1 MTPTPTISLDQ
12 WRAFV
17 AVVDEGGYAAAAG
30 AIHKSQS
37 AVTYAV
43 QQVEK
48 LLGVKAFRLE
58 GRKAVLT
65 PVGRM
70 LYSRARIL
78 LDEASSLER
87 AAHRNSAGWEAE
99 ITIAVEI
106 IFPTWLLLKGL
117 DRFGREAPH
126 TRIEVIETVVGGA
139 PEALLAG
146 KVDLAL
152 TPRVPPGFS
161 GESLMRLAFVPAAHP
176 NHPLFRLGRR
186 LTRKDLRKH
195 RNLIV
200 RDTSVKR
207 DKRGGFL
214 EAEQRWT
221 VGHMATSLQAA
232 RMGFGFAWYPEE
244 KIREELAAGELKVLP
259 LEGGGDVFG
268 EIYLVLADPEGAGPG
283 VRRLAEI
290 LKQDVRS
297 ECASRLSESPQ
308 STKRATRRAGSSRR
322 SERRATL

>member
-1 MTPTPTISLDQ
+1 MAPIPTISLEQ
-12 WRAFV
+12 WRALV
-17 AVVDEGGYAAAAG
+17 AVVDDGSYAAAAE

-65 PVGRM
+65 PAGRM

-87 AAHRNSAGWEAE
+87 AAQRNSAGWEAE

-106 IFPTWLLLKGL
+106 IFPTWLLLKCL
-117 DRFGREAPH
+117 DRFGREAPN
-126 TRIEVIETVVGGA
+126 TRIEVIETVLGGA
-139 PEALLAG
+139 PEALLERS
-146 KVDLAL
+146 VDLAL

-186 LTRKDLRKH
+186 LTLKDLRRH
-195 RNLIV
+195 RNLTV

-207 DKRGGFL
+207 DKRGSFL
-214 EAEQRWT
+214 ETEQRWT

-244 KIREELAAGELKVLP
+244 KISEEIAAGELKVLP
-259 LEGGGDVFG
+259 LEDGGDAFA

-283 VRRLAEI
+283 VGQLAEI
-290 LKQDVRS
+290 LRQDVRNQCTNS
-297 ECASRLSESPQ
+297 PHEGTRTTKRSRLP
-308 STKRATRRAGSSRR
+308 KVLTRR
-322 SERRATL
+322 

>member
-1 MTPTPTISLDQ
+1 MVPSATISLEQ
-12 WRAFV
+12 WRALV
-17 AVVDEGGYAAAAG
+17 AVVDEGGYAAAAE

-43 QQVEK
+43 QQIEK
-48 LLGVKAFRLE
+48 LLGIKAFKLE

-65 PVGRM
+65 PAGHM
-70 LYSRARIL
+70 LYSRARAL
-78 LDEASSLER
+78 LDEATSLER
-87 AAHRNSAGWEAE
+87 AAHRHSAGWEAE
-99 ITIAVEI
+99 IAIAVEI
-106 IFPTWLLLKGL
+106 IFPTWLLLTCL

-139 PEALLAG
+139 PEALLERR
-146 KVDLAL
+146 VDLAL

-186 LTRKDLRKH
+186 LTLKDLRKH

-207 DKRGGFL
+207 DRRGSFL

-232 RMGFGFAWYPEE
+232 RMGLGFAWYPED
-244 KIREELAAGELKVLP
+244 KIREEIAAGELKILP
-259 LEGGGDVFG
+259 LEDGGDVFA
-268 EIYLVLADPEGAGPG
+268 EVYLVLADPEGAGPG
-283 VRRLAEI
+283 VKRLAEV
-290 LKQDVRS
+290 LKQEVRS
-297 ECASRLSESPQ
+297 QCAKRLRTGSGRTNKTPRIDE
-308 STKRATRRAGSSRR
+308 KRPPRR
-322 SERRATL
+322 

>member
-1 MTPTPTISLDQ
+1 MALPPTISLDQ
-12 WRAFV
+12 WRALV
-17 AVVDEGGYAAAAG
+17 AVVDEGSYAAAAE
-30 AIHKSQS
+30 AMHKSQS

-48 LLGVKAFRLE
+48 LLGVKVFGLK

-65 PVGRM
+65 PEGRM
-70 LYSRARIL
+70 LCSRARVL
-78 LDEASSLER
+78 LDEASNLEQ
-87 AAHRNSAGWEAE
+87 AAHRHSAGWEAE

-106 IFPTWLLLKGL
+106 IFPTWLLLECL

-126 TRIEVIETVVGGA
+126 TRIEVIETVIGGA
-139 PEALLAG
+139 PEALLERR
-146 KVDLAL
+146 VDLAL

-186 LTRKDLRKH
+186 LTLKDLRKH

-200 RDTSVKR
+200 RDTSMKR

-244 KIREELAAGELKVLP
+244 KIREEIAAGELKVLP
-259 LEGGGDVFG
+259 LADGGDAFA

-283 VRRLAEI
+283 VRRLAEM
-290 LKQDVRS
+290 LKQHVRR
-297 ECASRLSESPQ
+297 ECARGSRDGTRKSKRSTRVE
-308 STKRATRRAGSSRR
+308 TKRPRPAR
-322 SERRATL
+322 LF